1 MSLGRWTATA
11 LVMTGT
17 AWALAVLGPGAD
29 QVRQVVTAPQLLVD
43 TAGPD
48 ALLVPVAAAAGW
60 LCWGWGALGLLLTV
74 ASALPGAGG
83 RAADLALG
91 VLLPAGAR
99 RLAAL
104 AVGLTLGTGLP
115 AAVPAAPVTHGPAL
129 AAVDVPVDIPVD
141 IPVDVPVDVPVEGPV
156 EGPVPDRTGGA
167 PPDWP
172 GAPVDPPP
180 GAVEPPRQGLPAAED
195 RVVLRG
201 DCLWD
206 IAAEWLAAQRSTTP
220 REVDD
225 ADVLAAVRAWWQ
237 ANVEVIGPDPD
248 LLLPG
253 QVLSPPAA

>member
-11 LVMTGT
+11 LVMAGS
-17 AWALAVLGPGAD
+17 AWALAALGPGAD
-29 QVRQVVTAPQLLVD
+29 QVRQVVTAPQQLVD

-60 LCWGWGALGLLLTV
+60 LCWGWGALGLLLTL

-83 RAADLALG
+83 RAADVALG

-115 AAVPAAPVTHGPAL
+115 APAPAPPVAAGLTL
-129 AAVDVPVDIPVD
+129 AAVD
-141 IPVDVPVDVPVEGPV
+141 GPV
-156 EGPVPDRTGGA
+156 TGPVTGPPMDQPGGA

-172 GAPVDPPP
+172 GPPVAPPHEV
-180 GAVEPPRQGLPAAED
+180 LPAAED

-206 IAAEWLAAQRSTTP
+206 IAAEWLAAQRSATP
-220 REVDD
+220 GGVSD
-225 ADVLAAVRAWWQ
+225 AEVLAAVRAWWQ
-237 ANVEVIGPDPD
+237 ANAEVIGPDPD

-253 QVLSPPAA
+253 QVLTPPAG

>member
-11 LVMTGT
+11 LVMAGT
-17 AWALAVLGPGAD
+17 AWVLAVLGPGAD
-29 QVRQVVTAPQLLVD
+29 QVRQVVTAPQQLVD

-60 LCWGWGALGLLLTV
+60 LVWGWGVLGLLLTV

-83 RAADLALG
+83 RAAELALG
-91 VLLPAGAR
+91 LLLPAGAR

-104 AVGLTLGTGLP
+104 AVGLSLGTGLP
-115 AAVPAAPVTHGPAL
+115 ALVAAPPAAPGLAL
-129 AAVDVPVDIPVD
+129 AAVVESAVDAPVATPTTTPVS
-141 IPVDVPVDVPVEGPV
+141 GPV
-156 EGPVPDRTGGA
+156 ADPLPDRVAGA

-172 GAPVDPPP
+172 GAPVDLP
-180 GAVEPPRQGLPAAED
+180 GEGSPTAGD

-206 IAAEWLAAQRSTTP
+206 IAARWLAAQRLVTAG
-220 REVDD
+220 E
-225 ADVLAAVRAWWQ
+225 AYGAEVLAGGRAWWQ
-237 ANVEVIGPDPD
+237 ASAEVIGPYPD

-253 QVLSPPAA
+253 QVLSPPAG

>member
-11 LVMTGT
+11 LVMAAT
-17 AWALAVLGPGAD
+17 AWVLAALGPGAD
-29 QVRQVVTAPQLLVD
+29 QVRQVVTAPQQLVD

-60 LCWGWGALGLLLTV
+60 LCWAWGALGLLLTA

-115 AAVPAAPVTHGPAL
+115 AVAPAPPVTAGLSL
-129 AAVDVPVDIPVD
+129 AAVDGPVD
-141 IPVDVPVDVPVEGPV
+141 
-156 EGPVPDRTGGA
+156 GPVPDQPDGA

-172 GAPVDPPP
+172 GASD
-180 GAVEPPRQGLPAAED
+180 AAPREGLSATHD

-206 IAAEWLAAQRSTTP
+206 IAAEWLAARRSGAP
-220 REVDD
+220 GEVGD
-225 ADVLAAVRAWWQ
+225 AEVLAAVRAWWQ
-237 ANVEVIGPDPD
+237 ANAEVIGPDPD

-253 QVLSPPAA
+253 QVLTPPAG